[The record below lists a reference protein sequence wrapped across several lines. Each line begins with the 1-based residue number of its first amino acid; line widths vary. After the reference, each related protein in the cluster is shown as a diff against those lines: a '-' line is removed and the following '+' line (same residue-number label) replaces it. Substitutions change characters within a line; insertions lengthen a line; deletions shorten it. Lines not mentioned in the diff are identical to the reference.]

1 MPTSAPYP
9 NITAVIL
16 AGGRGRRM
24 QDSDKGLLLLAGK
37 PLVKH
42 VLERIAPQVSQ
53 LMINCNRH
61 ADEYARFGY
70 PIYADS
76 VDDFPGPMA
85 GFHSALQ
92 HSDSE
97 LFLFVPC
104 DTPLLPI
111 DLLDRLVAVMTRD
124 NSDVCTV
131 SDGERLHPV
140 ILLAKRGALAGLEDN
155 LRQGHHK
162 VMQWFEEQRH
172 SVADF
177 SERPEAFINLN
188 TSADLNRLEDLLRGD

>member
-1 MPTSAPYP
+1 
-9 NITAVIL
+9 
-16 AGGRGRRM
+16 M